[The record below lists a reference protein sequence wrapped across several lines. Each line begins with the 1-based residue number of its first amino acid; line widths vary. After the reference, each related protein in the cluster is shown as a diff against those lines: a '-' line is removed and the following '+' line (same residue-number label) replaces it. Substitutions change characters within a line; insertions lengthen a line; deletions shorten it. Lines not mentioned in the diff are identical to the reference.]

1 MGYDGSDYV
10 ILLPAEESDGEA
22 VILKFEDSDDN
33 DLESYTFVD
42 DEETFMELFNIFKE
56 NFGDEFVDD

>member
-10 ILLPAEESDGEA
+10 ILLPVEDSDGKA
-22 VILKFEDSDDN
+22 VILKFEDSDDD
-33 DLESYTFVD
+33 DLESYTSVD